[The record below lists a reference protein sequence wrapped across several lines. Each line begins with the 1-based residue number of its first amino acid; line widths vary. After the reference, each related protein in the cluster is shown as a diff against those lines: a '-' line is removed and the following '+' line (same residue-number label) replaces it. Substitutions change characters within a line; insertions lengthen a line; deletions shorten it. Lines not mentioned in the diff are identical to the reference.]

1 MSKLLDALFPEI
13 RIRILGATL
22 LRPEKSWFLSE
33 LAAFLGTRPS
43 SLQREVESL
52 SQAGILRQ
60 WRDGR
65 RLYVKAEQDSPVFQ
79 DLVHLLEKTVGI
91 VPTLQDEFS
100 HLAGRIQFAFIYGSV
115 ASSQEQT
122 ESDIDLM
129 VVGEVGLADLT
140 STLRS
145 AERRLGRAVNP
156 TVYSSEEF
164 RRKLRKH
171 DHFLT
176 SILNGHKLFIEG
188 DEDELAAVA

>member
-176 SILNGHKLFIEG
+176 SVLKGHKLLIEG

>member
-176 SILNGHKLFIEG
+176 SVLKGHKLFIEG